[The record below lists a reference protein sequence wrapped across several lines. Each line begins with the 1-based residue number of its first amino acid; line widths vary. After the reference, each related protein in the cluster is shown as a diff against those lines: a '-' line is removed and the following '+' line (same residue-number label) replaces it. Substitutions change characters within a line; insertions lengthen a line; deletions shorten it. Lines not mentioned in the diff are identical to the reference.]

1 MIHTTS
7 SFNWRL
13 TSIFD
18 AAKENS
24 FHVGELPHTF
34 SMNETA
40 IGSWPEHK
48 IQRFRARADVELRQF
63 DETDLRICMMEQT

>member
-1 MIHTTS
+1 MIHTIS

-13 TSIFD
+13 PSIFD

-24 FHVGELPHTF
+24 FHVGELAHTF

-40 IGSWPEHK
+40 IGSWPELHHK

-63 DETDLRICMMEQT
+63 PLMRLIYASS